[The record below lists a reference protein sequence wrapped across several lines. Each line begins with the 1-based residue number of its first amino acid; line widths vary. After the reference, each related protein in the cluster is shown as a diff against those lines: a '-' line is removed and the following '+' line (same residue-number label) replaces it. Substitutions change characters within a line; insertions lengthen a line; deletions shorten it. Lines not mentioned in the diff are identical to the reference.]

1 MAKKHDILY
10 VNFYTGGS
18 AAHKIEL
25 APPQPKQPEP
35 APAVPKA
42 RPRKRT
48 VVYVDPL
55 ALASI
60 AVSAVMLVLM
70 VVGLLTLNGAHAQE
84 ARMEAYVQGLQEQ
97 NALLQAEFDENY
109 DPAAIEEAAL
119 ALGMVPVEQVEHRT
133 IQVAPVVEEPAP
145 PTFWEQV
152 QAFFD
157 GLFA

>member
-25 APPQPKQPEP
+25 APPHPRQAEP
-35 APAVPKA
+35 VPAPKA
-42 RPRKRT
+42 RPKKRT

-60 AVSAVMLVLM
+60 AVSVVLM
-70 VVGLLTLNGAHAQE
+70 VLMVMGMMTLTEVHTQE
-84 ARMEAYVQGLQEQ
+84 ARMEARVQLLQEE
-97 NALLQAEFDENY
+97 NARLQAEFNENY

-119 ALGMVPVEQVEHRT
+119 ALGMVPVDQVEHRT
-133 IQVAPVVEEPAP
+133 IRVEPVVEEPVEQSL
-145 PTFWEQV
+145 WEQL
-152 QAFFD
+152 QAFFA

>member
-25 APPQPKQPEP
+25 TPPQPRYPEP
-35 APAVPKA
+35 AVEPQAKPKQ
-42 RPRKRT
+42 RT

-55 ALASI
+55 AMVSI
-60 AVSAVMLVLM
+60 AVSVVMLVLM
-70 VVGLLTLNGAHAQE
+70 VVGMMTLTEAHTKENQIAGSLQLLQAENV
-84 ARMEAYVQGLQEQ
+84 R
-97 NALLQAEFDENY
+97 LQAEFDDLY
-109 DPAAIEEAAL
+109 DPAVIKDTAL

-133 IQVAPVVEEPAP
+133 IQVMPVEEIPEE

-152 QAFFD
+152 QDFFA

>member
-1 MAKKHDILY
+1 MGKKHDILY

-25 APPQPKQPEP
+25 TPPQPKQPEP
-35 APAVPKA
+35 VAAPKP

-55 ALASI
+55 AMASI
-60 AVSAVMLVLM
+60 LVSAVLMVLM
-70 VVGLLTLNGAHAQE
+70 VVGMMTLTEAHTQE
-84 ARMEAYVQGLQEQ
+84 ARMEDYVQSLQEQ

-109 DPAAIEEAAL
+109 DPEAVEKAAL
-119 ALGMVPVEQVEHRT
+119 ALGMVPVDQVEHRT
-133 IQVAPVVEEPAP
+133 IRVPAMEEPVAE

-152 QAFFD
+152 QAFFT

>member
-10 VNFYTGGS
+10 VNFYTSGS

-25 APPQPKQPEP
+25 TPPQPYRTASAAE
-35 APAVPKA
+35 PKA
-42 RPRKRT
+42 RPRKRK

-60 AVSAVMLVLM
+60 LVSAVMLVLM
-70 VVGLLTLNGAHAQE
+70 FVGMATLNEAHTQQ
-84 ARMEAYVQGLQEQ
+84 ARMEAYVERLQGQ
-97 NALLQAEFDENY
+97 NAELQAEFEEKY
-109 DPAAIEEAAL
+109 DPEAIEKAAL

-133 IQVAPVVEEPAP
+133 IIVEPVQVVEAE
-145 PTFWEQV
+145 PTFWEQLHT
-152 QAFFD
+152 FFD

>member
-1 MAKKHDILY
+1 MGKKHDILY

-25 APPQPKQPEP
+25 APPQPQPAESIP
-35 APAVPKA
+35 APKA
-42 RPRKRT
+42 RPKKRT

-60 AVSAVMLVLM
+60 AVSVVMLVLM
-70 VVGLLTLNGAHAQE
+70 LVGMATLTEAHTQE
-84 ARMEAYVQGLQEQ
+84 ARMEAYVQLLQEK
-97 NALLQAEFDENY
+97 NARLQAEFDENY

-133 IQVAPVVEEPAP
+133 IYVEPMAEAPVEL
-145 PTFWEQV
+145 TFWEQV
-152 QAFFD
+152 QAFFE

>member
-25 APPQPKQPEP
+25 TPPQPRYPEP
-35 APAVPKA
+35 AVEPQAKPKQ
-42 RPRKRT
+42 RT

-55 ALASI
+55 AMVSI
-60 AVSAVMLVLM
+60 AVSVVMLVLM
-70 VVGLLTLNGAHAQE
+70 VVGMMTLTEAHTKENQIADSLQLLQAENV
-84 ARMEAYVQGLQEQ
+84 R
-97 NALLQAEFDENY
+97 LQAEFDDLY
-109 DPAAIEEAAL
+109 DPAVIKDTAL

-133 IQVAPVVEEPAP
+133 IQVMPVEEIPEE

-152 QAFFD
+152 QDFFA